1 MILYLGICLS
11 ILLITAAR
19 ILAGRGKLPRFVLVP
34 AYLVGCAAAVWL
46 LLAFGSWEPVLLYL
60 LCLEA
65 PVLAA
70 GKGDRS

>member
-1 MILYLGICLS
+1 MILYIEIGLGL
-11 ILLITAAR
+11 LLITAAR
-19 ILAGRGKLPRFVLVP
+19 ILADRGKLPRIVLVP
-34 AYLVGCAAAVWL
+34 AYLAGCAAAVRL
-46 LLAFGSWEPVLLYL
+46 ILAFGSWKPVLLYL

>member
-1 MILYLGICLS
+1 MILYIGIGLS

-19 ILAGRGKLPRFVLVP
+19 ILADRGRLPRAVLIP
-34 AYLVGCAAAVWL
+34 AYLAGCAAAVWL
-46 LLAFGSWEPVLLYL
+46 AVEFGSWKPVLLYL

-70 GKGDRS
+70 GRGERS